1 MSYLEILCNNTDN
14 KRINLPKVDY
24 PPDITNKQIIE
35 MLDFSNT
42 MNNHHFALNDVELRI
57 LQPVFLEFHAKT
69 GLSIDEY
76 GDTRL
81 IPQNLELLIN
91 LANDYIKT
99 LDKQSMK
106 IVIEFI
112 KNLRPMIIDKN
123 TIWVSGD

>member
-1 MSYLEILCNNTDN
+1 
-14 KRINLPKVDY
+14 
-24 PPDITNKQIIE
+24 

-57 LQPVFLEFHAKT
+57 LQPVFSQFHAKT
-69 GLSIDEY
+69 GLSIDEC
-76 GDTRL
+76 GDIRL
-81 IPQNLELLIN
+81 IPQNLKLLIN

-99 LDKQSMK
+99 SEKQSMK
-106 IVIEFI
+106 IIIEFV

>member
-1 MSYLEILCNNTDN
+1 MTDN

-24 PPDITNKQIIE
+24 PSNVTVTNKQIIE

>member
-1 MSYLEILCNNTDN
+1 
-14 KRINLPKVDY
+14 
-24 PPDITNKQIIE
+24 

-81 IPQNLELLIN
+81 IPQNLEFT
-91 LANDYIKT
+91 Y
-99 LDKQSMK
+99 
-106 IVIEFI
+106 
-112 KNLRPMIIDKN
+112 
-123 TIWVSGD
+123 

>member
-57 LQPVFLEFHAKT
+57 LQPVFGEFHAKT

>member
-1 MSYLEILCNNTDN
+1 
-14 KRINLPKVDY
+14 
-24 PPDITNKQIIE
+24 

-106 IVIEFI
+106 IVIVFI

>member
-1 MSYLEILCNNTDN
+1 
-14 KRINLPKVDY
+14 
-24 PPDITNKQIIE
+24 

-57 LQPVFLEFHAKT
+57 L
-69 GLSIDEY
+69 
-76 GDTRL
+76 

-99 LDKQSMK
+99 SEKQSMK
-106 IVIEFI
+106 IIIEFV

>member
-1 MSYLEILCNNTDN
+1 
-14 KRINLPKVDY
+14 
-24 PPDITNKQIIE
+24 

-57 LQPVFLEFHAKT
+57 LQPVFLQFHEKT

-81 IPQNLELLIN
+81 ISQNLELLIN

-99 LDKQSMK
+99 LDKQSMEMVMK
-106 IVIEFI
+106 FV

-123 TIWVSGD
+123 IIWVNGD

>member
-1 MSYLEILCNNTDN
+1 M
-14 KRINLPKVDY
+14 
-24 PPDITNKQIIE
+24 PPNGGKLQPITNKQIIE

-99 LDKQSMK
+99 SEKQSMK
-106 IVIEFI
+106 IIIEFV

>member
-1 MSYLEILCNNTDN
+1 MKSVYLRIFL
-14 KRINLPKVDY
+14 RIN
-24 PPDITNKQIIE
+24 
-35 MLDFSNT
+35 
-42 MNNHHFALNDVELRI
+42 NHQD
-57 LQPVFLEFHAKT
+57 KT